1 MVPRVIYNNTHGTQ
15 KTISLIYEED
25 EAHEGHQRDFYDF
38 VFAAVYDWNIAD
50 MAYNMKQSFNN
61 STQAIVSMKDSGLK
75 GDITRITIFLKT
87 MFPFFYSSLCI
98 T

>member
-1 MVPRVIYNNTHGTQ
+1 MVPLVIYNNTHGTQ

-61 STQAIVSMKDSGLK
+61 STQAIV
-75 GDITRITIFLKT
+75 FLLS
-87 MFPFFYSSLCI
+87 FR
-98 T
+98 